1 MMTEQQSQQLQPF
14 NIKEYQDY
22 LEGDDYRNYQI
33 ARLKELHRES
43 KIISLEKINILTSFS
58 DSEKN
63 KRLVEV
69 VTDIWDGV
77 LSTDT
82 QNSTIED
89 IVSMSVGAQED
100 IDLLKESKNKPNF
113 PSGDVF
119 DLHLEH
125 PTQKKLTKTK
135 HLSKRSVKKQNTPLQ
150 TISYVYNAT
159 SNSDRHDR

>member
-1 MMTEQQSQQLQPF
+1 MMTEQQSHQLQPF

-22 LEGDDYRNYQI
+22 LEGEDYRSYQI

-43 KIISLEKINILTSFS
+43 KIINLEKINILTSFS

-69 VTDIWDGV
+69 VTDIWGGV

-89 IVSMSVGAQED
+89 IVSMSVEAQEH
-100 IDLLKESKNKPNF
+100 IVT
-113 PSGDVF
+113 G
-119 DLHLEH
+119 
-125 PTQKKLTKTK
+125 
-135 HLSKRSVKKQNTPLQ
+135 KQ
-150 TISYVYNAT
+150 IGRAHV
-159 SNSDRHDR
+159 

>member
-14 NIKEYQDY
+14 NIKEYQEY

-69 VTDIWDGV
+69 VTDK
-77 LSTDT
+77 
-82 QNSTIED
+82 
-89 IVSMSVGAQED
+89 A
-100 IDLLKESKNKPNF
+100 
-113 PSGDVF
+113 
-119 DLHLEH
+119 
-125 PTQKKLTKTK
+125 
-135 HLSKRSVKKQNTPLQ
+135 
-150 TISYVYNAT
+150 
-159 SNSDRHDR
+159 